1 MILFSF
7 YLSSLLGRAGRYVE
21 AKEGIV
27 ICSQSSEVIIFQAT
41 LHTAFIKAHKLT
53 DIGMY
58 FLDSKT
64 RAQTN
69 LKFLTKFI

>member
-41 LHTAFIKAHKLT
+41 LHTAFIKAQTYRHRNVFPRFKDQGT
-53 DIGMY
+53 DK
-58 FLDSKT
+58 S
-64 RAQTN
+64 
-69 LKFLTKFI
+69 